1 MLKEEEHGMLI
12 RAAIVAKFNVD
23 RTSKWANDIA
33 CTSEYKLQGINIA
46 LLWQLEGNPIVLPK
60 HEYIHLNT

>member
-33 CTSEYKLQGINIA
+33 LTSEYTKPP
-46 LLWQLEGNPIVLPK
+46 LLCQLEGMPIVLPK